1 MTEILGHR
9 GCRGRFHDNTLAA
22 FWAAYDYGCD
32 GIELDVRPSGDGRL
46 ALYHDA
52 KLGTKAVFQSTS
64 DEITAADSRVI
75 FDDKLAQLPRYPG
88 MIQLEL
94 KSAPIDIW
102 RRHLALISAFAK
114 NNPNVVVTSFDRQ
127 LLAMIARDH
136 SELRRGLLVDKLDC
150 DPVGLAG
157 GLGCELIAVRD
168 NSINLRL
175 FRKAKA
181 QSLGVSVWTVNSL
194 TRAQDLV
201 RLGVDQIITDRPW
214 ALCPRLSR

>member
-9 GCRGRFHDNTLAA
+9 GCRRRFHDNTMAA

-32 GIELDVRPSGDGRL
+32 GIELDARPTSDGRL

-52 KLGTKAVFQSTS
+52 KLRNKAVHQSTS
-64 DEITAADSRVI
+64 KELTSADSRII
-75 FDDKLAQLPRYPG
+75 FDDKLTQLPCYPG

-94 KSAPIDIW
+94 KSAPIDMW
-102 RRHLALISAFAK
+102 RHHLALIGTVAS

-127 LLAMIARDH
+127 LLATINREY

-150 DPVGLAG
+150 NPVGLAS

-168 NSINLRL
+168 NSININL

-181 QSLGVSVWTVNSL
+181 HGLAVSVWTVNSL
-194 TRAQDLV
+194 KRAHYLKN
-201 RLGVDQIITDRPW
+201 LGVDHIITDRPW
-214 ALCPRLSR
+214 AFCPQLSR